1 MEKEGPERK
10 ILKEIMAKKCPSPLN
25 TYKPTDPRSPVKSS
39 IGNIRRITPRH
50 HCQTAQSQRYRNL
63 QNQPEG
69 EKDAALEDKGDIS
82 FVTGALATQHW
93 SPLPP
98 ASGGPSLASRR
109 ISPLLCK
116 SSVPTTQA
124 EHRYPASH
132 PDTAL
137 SPQGSDEPTGP
148 EKRPQPRL

>member
-1 MEKEGPERK
+1 
-10 ILKEIMAKKCPSPLN
+10 MAKKFPNPMN
-25 TYKPTDPRSPVKSS
+25 TYKPTDPRNPMKSS
-39 IGNIRRITPRH
+39 IGNMKRITPRH
-50 HCQTAQSQRYRNL
+50 IIIKLLKVSDTEKPAESTR
-63 QNQPEG
+63 G
-69 EKDAALEDKGDIS
+69 EKRAAGEDKGDIS
-82 FVTGALATQHW
+82 FVTGALGMQHRL
-93 SPLPP
+93 PLPP

-124 EHRYPASH
+124 EHRPPASH

-137 SPQGSDEPTGP
+137 SPQGSDEPTGL